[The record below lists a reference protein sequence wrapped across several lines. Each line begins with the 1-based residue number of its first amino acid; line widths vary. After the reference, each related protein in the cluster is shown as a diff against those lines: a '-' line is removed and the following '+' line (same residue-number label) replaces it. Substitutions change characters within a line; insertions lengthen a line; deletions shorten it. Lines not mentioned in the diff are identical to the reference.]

1 MKKNY
6 NKKRIKKLNPS
17 LFGLARQ
24 LSNLVVTLEYPHT
37 REN

>member
-6 NKKRIKKLNPS
+6 NKKRIKKLNPN
-17 LFGLARQ
+17 LFGLAPQ